1 MPARRRRGHRAHPF
15 DLTAP
20 RAVASGGPG
29 APAVVF
35 LLALA
40 IAPGSVGAAPPYITD
55 DTGTQGRGNWQ
66 LELTGEYV
74 HHDRTAVVGGV
85 PIDQVRRVM
94 QFGPVLTYGVTENID
109 VAVGVSRLRDRV
121 TENGVLVQDAEGTTD
136 STLEVKWRFYERDGL
151 SFAIKPGLL
160 LPTGDE
166 DKGLGTGKVSWGI
179 NGILTY
185 ETGPWSWLANLA
197 YAEAR
202 YKRPEDA
209 ETNHRHL
216 WRVSGGLGY
225 RLTEGL
231 KLAAEAGI
239 RTNPARDDPFL
250 PGTNGHF
257 VTLGAIYSPTEK
269 IDLALGLRK
278 STNEGESDWAIPF
291 GLTIRW

>member
-1 MPARRRRGHRAHPF
+1 MV
-15 DLTAP
+15 L
-20 RAVASGGPG
+20 
-29 APAVVF
+29 

-40 IAPGSVGAAPPYITD
+40 VAPGTAEAAPPYITD

-74 HHDRTAVVGGV
+74 YHDRTAMVGGA
-85 PIDQVRRVM
+85 PIDQVRRET
-94 QFGPVLTYGVTENID
+94 QLGPVLTYGVTENVD
-109 VAVGVSRLRDRV
+109 VALGVSRLRDRI
-121 TENGVLVQDAEGTTD
+121 TENGVLVQDAEGTGD

-151 SFAIKPGLL
+151 SLAVKPGLL

-166 DKGLGTGKVSWGI
+166 DKGLGTGRVSWGI

-185 ETGPWSWLANLA
+185 EAGAFTWLANLA

-202 YKRPEDA
+202 FKRPEDA
-209 ETNHRHL
+209 QTNHRHL
-216 WRVSGGLGY
+216 WRLSGGLGY
-225 RLTEGL
+225 RLNETL

-250 PGTNGHF
+250 PGDNGRF
-257 VTLGAIYSPTEK
+257 VMLGVIYSPTDK
-269 IDLALGLRK
+269 VDIALGFRK
-278 STNEGESDWAIPF
+278 STNDGESDRAIPF